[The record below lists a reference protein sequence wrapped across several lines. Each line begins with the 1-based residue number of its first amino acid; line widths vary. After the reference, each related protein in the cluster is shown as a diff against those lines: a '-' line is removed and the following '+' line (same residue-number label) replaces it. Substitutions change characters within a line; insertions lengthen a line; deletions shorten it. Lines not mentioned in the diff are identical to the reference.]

1 MFFLFKKLRVHYTRS
16 DVEQIQYVN
25 HQAEES
31 LTSLLEQMPVGVM
44 KLNLSSGEV
53 EWFNPYAE
61 LILTKKMVILI

>member
-1 MFFLFKKLRVHYTRS
+1 MHYTRS

-31 LTSLLEQMPVGVM
+31 LTALLEQMPVGVM

-61 LILTKKMVILI
+61 LILTKEDGDFDLEAV